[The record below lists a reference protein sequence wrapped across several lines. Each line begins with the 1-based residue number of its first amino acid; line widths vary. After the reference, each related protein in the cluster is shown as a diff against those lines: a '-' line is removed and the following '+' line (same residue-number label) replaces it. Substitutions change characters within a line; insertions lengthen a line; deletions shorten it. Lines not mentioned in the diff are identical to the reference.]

1 MIFCSSIFLSFSL
14 NRISS
19 RECRPSRPKC
29 IVNPNCGVTRP
40 SPSRRTTAPCVWSR
54 STTTRS
60 AFAAKLDV
68 TAVPRVIYRTIL
80 LRPCFCQ
87 CLRVLPCLHEYHRE
101 CVDPWLLLQHTCPL
115 CKRSIF
121 SESQQSNL
129 SSADIPWQFK
139 SQKYLAPTMSEEL
152 ESEMFEPPVFFIHL
166 NWFSLILSRQRL
178 QRQLTLASACSAVT
192 LLDPPRHPLFLSDTP
207 IALLF
212 VTSDVRIY
220 VKDYGS
226 KTIQPSNC
234 SWTVLEPGLMSE
246 VQVGVPGL
254 EYSLTL

>member
-40 SPSRRTTAPCVWSR
+40 SPSRRTTVQCVWSR

-60 AFAAKLDV
+60 AFAAKLDA
-68 TAVPRVIYRTIL
+68 TAVPWVNYCTIL
-80 LRPCFCQ
+80 LRPCFLQ

-139 SQKYLAPTMSEEL
+139 VFSSNYIWRAVIRDVWTT
-152 ESEMFEPPVFFIHL
+152 FFFIHL
-166 NWFSLILSRQRL
+166 NWLSLILSRQRL
-178 QRQLTLASACSAVT
+178 QRQLTLASACSAAT
-192 LLDPPRHPLFLSDTP
+192 LLDPPWHPLFLGDTP

-212 VTSDVRIY
+212 VTSDVRIH
-220 VKDYGS
+220 V
-226 KTIQPSNC
+226 
-234 SWTVLEPGLMSE
+234 GLWE
-246 VQVGVPGL
+246 QN
-254 EYSLTL
+254 